1 MTIETFALSTIAIFT
16 SALVFCFYLYHRA
29 HGRDV
34 DAVRSGGELVMD
46 ALRRD
51 GRLMS
56 SDVPDETPVAF
67 NYVDDAEDE
76 PSPYE
81 AAIQRTQERAKKF
94 ADQQAERE
102 IEDVMENMNKG
113 EFK

>member
-1 MTIETFALSTIAIFT
+1 MTTEIYTLSLVAMFIA
-16 SALVFCFYLYHRA
+16 ALVFCFYLYHKA

-34 DAVRSGGELVMD
+34 DAVRSGGELVME

-56 SDVPDETPVAF
+56 SDVPDETPIAF
-67 NYVDDAEDE
+67 NYDSDTDDE

-81 AAIQRTQERAKKF
+81 AALERTQRRAKQF

-102 IEDVMENMNKG
+102 IEDVFENMSG
-113 EFK
+113 GTV